1 MIDDD
6 RTATEPLR
14 LELHLNL
21 YSFRESIVRY
31 RIEGEGEW
39 LRLRGREGEYLAR
52 ELESYAVLLYPVRS
66 VSNEVLTALLNPIPS
81 VDRLRE
87 VLMRPDLWRDYIT
100 FKLKVGEMDTTD
112 LKLEDFLGRDLVN
125 DVLRQY
131 GVRLIQSD
139 EFVEISVDLN
149 EVSQRSLDT
158 ALRKVWLTLSLYHEI
173 RESQEDVALKTAQ
186 KYVRA
191 FQTNRG

>member
-39 LRLRGREGEYLAR
+39 LRLGGREGEYLAR